1 MIDQLKPLLGKLAL
15 FSQERLGFKHPP
27 RLFLRNDSQNSQ
39 QALGKTAFYNPQE
52 QSVTLFIHGRHPKD
66 ILRSFTHELVHHC
79 QNERGDLA
87 PEKMT
92 ASGDNYAQ
100 ECPHMRKMEQE
111 AYLEGSMCFRDW
123 EDTIEDK
130 DLILIKLAE
139 SKFLKENKTM
149 TTKITKEF
157 LKETIRKVLKE
168 QELAMSLDFPQSI
181 EAEPD
186 YSQDMS
192 IEDPEKSGSK
202 NDDIKMKAAQQKRIA
217 QKFGFSIDDIQL
229 SLLKM
234 GYFDNTPQGA
244 KVKQQYGGLDAPEAL
259 VVIVDGKY
267 GESTKQAIISMQ
279 EDLNLLPRIGGSAD
293 GVIGARTLQAFKAA
307 IVKPEK
313 YSKNPRV
320 FQQFSEKELL
330 NPDNNFA
337 QSLDKVPESGLPAD
351 IRDQSK
357 TQRSMGGEV
366 ELKPVT
372 NLEEGGC
379 GSAPGKRCDD
389 KSCSSCYPMEEA
401 KSEKKC
407 STCGGKK
414 PDGKCPHCDDKK
426 KDAKCIC
433 GKITENE
440 ELEEASDKD
449 GDGHVVPDWA
459 DQNDNDP
466 KVGPKSPKSESK
478 IQTPEQENT
487 LYEQRFAAK
496 NNRLFEKLVKEWTK

>member
-157 LKETIRKVLKE
+157 LKETIRKVLNE
-168 QELAMSLDFPQSI
+168 QDFAGVAPDTEELLKALRQGVAVNKAKAQKAKASAKSGRGRYKPGKARKQKILIDRHFGPELKLMDVQDALLKLGYYGSVQPEDLETTVDDNWGPGTEKALMKFQSDIKQMKTQDPI
-181 EAEPD
+181 EADGLAGEDTLEALAHVIQVGPNALKSGRPVDSESLLDTYEKIPD
-186 YSQDMS
+186 GFKHKFQKFVTPDSPDMS
-192 IEDPEKSGSK
+192 GDVESVPTRNEGLQEGCGGGHKK
-202 NDDIKMKAAQQKRIA
+202 NDGTCSKCGKRDC
-217 QKFGFSIDDIQL
+217 GT
-229 SLLKM
+229 M
-234 GYFDNTPQGA
+234 
-244 KVKQQYGGLDAPEAL
+244 
-259 VVIVDGKY
+259 
-267 GESTKQAIISMQ
+267 
-279 EDLNLLPRIGGSAD
+279 
-293 GVIGARTLQAFKAA
+293 
-307 IVKPEK
+307 
-313 YSKNPRV
+313 
-320 FQQFSEKELL
+320 
-330 NPDNNFA
+330 
-337 QSLDKVPESGLPAD
+337 
-351 IRDQSK
+351 
-357 TQRSMGGEV
+357 
-366 ELKPVT
+366 
-372 NLEEGGC
+372 EEG
-379 GSAPGKRCDD
+379 
-389 KSCSSCYPMEEA
+389 
-401 KSEKKC
+401 KSEEKC

-440 ELEEASDKD
+440 ELEQEAVDPKKADRNKD
-449 GDGHVVPDWA
+449 GELSSWEK
-459 DQNDNDP
+459 
-466 KVGPKSPKSESK
+466 KVANAAFGEGK

-487 LYEQRFAAK
+487 LYEQRFAPK